1 MFFRKSTLEP
11 LPITMVSVKTGERL
25 LQVGIDTPGLIA
37 TLAQKV
43 GMNGTAAHVVTNDA
57 DAERVR
63 KVAEKAGA
71 LIDVRMTGTLRS
83 FPFDDESFDLV
94 VFHSMH
100 GLIGGMAPYTRVRC
114 LEEAH
119 RVLRNGGRALVIEP
133 EPRGGLGGLIRTH
146 PTDAH
151 YLASGETV
159 GALKGEGFKSVRIL
173 ADREGYRFVEGV
185 KA

>member
-11 LPITMVSVKTGERL
+11 LPITMVSVRAGERL
-25 LQVGIDTPGLIA
+25 LQVGIDTPSLIA
-37 TLAQKV
+37 TLASKV
-43 GMNGTAAHVVTNDA
+43 GMNGTAAHIVTNEP

-63 KVAEKAGA
+63 KAAAKAGV

-83 FPFDDESFDLV
+83 FPFDDDAFDLV
-94 VFHSMH
+94 VFHSMN
-100 GLIGGMAPYTRVRC
+100 GLIAAMAPYTRVRC

-119 RVLRNGGRALVIEP
+119 RVLRVGGRALVIEP
-133 EPRGGLGGLIRTH
+133 EPRGGLGGMFRSH
-146 PTDAH
+146 PADSH
-151 YLASGETV
+151 YLSTGETV

-173 ADREGYRFVEGV
+173 ADREGLRFVEGL